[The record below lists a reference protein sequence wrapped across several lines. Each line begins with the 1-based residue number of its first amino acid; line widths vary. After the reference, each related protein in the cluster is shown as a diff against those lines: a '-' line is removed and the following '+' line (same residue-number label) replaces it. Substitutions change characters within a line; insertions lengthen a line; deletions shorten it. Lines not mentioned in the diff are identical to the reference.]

1 MGKIEAEE
9 AAMDFIRARTE
20 EQILRRQEEIVNACD
35 TLFSQYG
42 YEGVNIRAIS
52 KITTF
57 KRTTIYIY
65 YKTKDEVLLDLLKK
79 ELLDWDLSL
88 QRVIDSTKTMTKE
101 QYCTFLA
108 ESAASRDKM
117 LRLLVIL
124 LSTIENQCGIE
135 KLTAFKKETGGALG
149 TIRKSL
155 DSYFPEGDASKKDFF
170 MTAMMSIIQGLYPL
184 AFPSQKQID
193 AMAMAGREYTA
204 PDFKGTLYRCL
215 SLLLSD
221 L

>member
-1 MGKIEAEE
+1 MRSGEAKMG
-9 AAMDFIRARTE
+9 FIRARTE
-20 EQILRRQEEIVNACD
+20 AEIASRQAEIISACD

-42 YEGVNIRAIS
+42 YDGVNIKAIS
-52 KITTF
+52 KITSF

-79 ELLDWDLSL
+79 ELLDWDISL
-88 QRVIDSTKTMTKE
+88 QRVIEATETMTKE

-108 ESAASRDKM
+108 ESVASRDKM

-135 KLTAFKKETGGALG
+135 RLTAFKRETGGALG

-155 DSYFPEGDASKKDFF
+155 DAYFPEGDASKKDFF

-193 AMAMAGREYTA
+193 AMAMAGRNYTA
-204 PDFKGTLYRCL
+204 PDFRGTLHRCL